1 MAAALPLCPP
11 LGPTGFASSEWQ
23 RWFDT
28 LRQRSNS
35 SVQSGTAVT
44 FSSLA
49 VTGPFGCNGKAPQA
63 SVVLPAN
70 AVDLATAIA
79 LVNAIKAALIADG
92 IGA

>member
-1 MAAALPLCPP
+1 MAAPLPICPP
-11 LGPTGFASSEWQ
+11 IGPVGFASSEWQ
-23 RWFDT
+23 RWFDQ

-35 SVQSGTAVT
+35 ALQSNTDIAV
-44 FSSLA
+44 A
-49 VTGPFGCNGKAPQA
+49 KFGCNGKAPQG

-70 AVDLATAIA
+70 AVDLPTAIA